1 MNGLYP
7 VFLSLAGARCV
18 VVGGGEVAARK
29 IAGLRAADAAVA
41 VVAPKLCPAAM
52 EQVEKGDAQWVEG
65 TFTPQALDGATL
77 VIASTDNS
85 DVNREVAQEAKARN
99 IPVNVVDQ
107 PELCGFYVPSVV
119 RRGDLVIA
127 ISTSGNSP
135 AIAKRVRKKL
145 ENEFGPEWAPYLE
158 IMGQARQRVL
168 GLFDDQKK
176 REEMFNTLAESD
188 IFELAQKGDM
198 QEAHKR
204 VEEIVKG

>member
-7 VFLSLAGARCV
+7 VFLSLAEAKCV

-29 IAGLRAADAAVA
+29 IAGLRVAGAAVM

-52 EQVEKGDAQWVEG
+52 EQVEVGEAQWIKG

-85 DVNREVAQEAKARN
+85 EVNREVASEAKARN

-135 AIAKRVRKKL
+135 AIAKRVRKNL
-145 ENEFGPEWAPYLE
+145 EKEFGPEWEPYLE
-158 IMGQARQRVL
+158 IMGQARRMAL
-168 GLFDDQKK
+168 CLFDDQKT
-176 REEMFNTLAESD
+176 REEIFNTLAESD
-188 IFELAQKGDM
+188 LFDLVKKGDM
-198 QEAHKR
+198 QAAQKM
-204 VEEIVKG
+204 VTEIVKG